1 MSIHTEILKDI
12 EFAASF
18 SPCHN
23 LTSIA
28 TQTSLLKF
36 KSTVKKKKKAVFAL
50 KYLQIKIK
58 FLCQNSMHS

>member
-36 KSTVKKKKKAVFAL
+36 KSTVKKKAVFAL

>member
-23 LTSIA
+23 FTSIA

-36 KSTVKKKKKAVFAL
+36 KSTVKNKRAVFAL

>member
-36 KSTVKKKKKAVFAL
+36 KSTVKKKKKKGCVCPEILAD
-50 KYLQIKIK
+50 
-58 FLCQNSMHS
+58 